1 MEISVIIPTYNEEEN
16 LKILLPELHGI
27 LSGLKIK
34 YELLVVDAKAS
45 QDCSEKTCFDFNAKY
60 FRQINTGYADAIRTG
75 IKKSSYGLILV
86 VDADNSQDI
95 SKIPEMYNAIMN
107 GADIAIGSRYTKGGK
122 TDDPP
127 VSVFMSKLLNETYR
141 LLLGFKEKDVSTDF
155 RIYRKQLMTDIKT
168 SCTNFD
174 VIEEILFLLKRKFPD
189 LKIVEIPIHYRQRA
203 EGISKRQLL
212 KFICGYI
219 KLLFKLLKIRLTKKG

>member
-16 LKILLPELHGI
+16 LKILLPGLHGI
-27 LSGLKIK
+27 LAGLRTS
-34 YELLVVDAKAS
+34 YELIVVDAKAS
-45 QDCSEKTCFDFNAKY
+45 QDCSEKTCSVFNAKY
-60 FRQINTGYADAIRTG
+60 FRQINSGYADAIRTG
-75 IKKSSYGLILV
+75 IEKSSYGLILV

-95 SKIPEMYNAIMN
+95 SKIPEMYDAVMN

-127 VSVFMSKLLNETYR
+127 VSVMMSKLLNGTYR

-155 RIYRKQLMTDIKT
+155 RIYRKQLLCGIKT
-168 SCTNFD
+168 TCTDFD
-174 VIEEILFLLKRKFPD
+174 VIEETLFLLKRKFPD

-212 KFICGYI
+212 KFIRGYI
-219 KLLFKLLKIRLTKKG
+219 NLLFRLLKIRLKKKG